1 MHRSVADKNYLR
13 KMETAIQMGQPVLM
27 ENVEESIDA
36 AIEPVLLKQTFKSA
50 GTLMIKLGESSVE
63 WSPHFK
69 MYLTTKLRNP
79 HYAPEICTKVSYTD
93 LSLPPDITADTAILC
108 LLVRWE
114 AVNLGRATCMACT
127 SSAYAIHSK
136 SWCGLR

>member
-1 MHRSVADKNYLR
+1 
-13 KMETAIQMGQPVLM
+13 METAIQLGQPVLM

-36 AIEPVLLKQTFKSA
+36 AIEPVLLKQTFRSA

-79 HYAPEICTKVSYTD
+79 HYAPEICTKVSFTG
-93 LSLPPDITADTAILC
+93 LSLPPDTVADTA
-108 LLVRWE
+108 
-114 AVNLGRATCMACT
+114 T
-127 SSAYAIHSK
+127 SNHVSAF
-136 SWCGLR
+136 